1 MTAPGFRTR
10 HLAVVGLGLM
20 GASLAMAMRSRAERI
35 TGVDPVPKTRR
46 YAIEQG
52 ICDHVTDDLRTGVM
66 DAETVVLCAP
76 VQVITHIVRMQ
87 IGSYLRSNTLLID
100 IGSTKHD
107 ICEAMGRLP
116 IGIQAIGGHPMTGK
130 EVSGIEAAD
139 AGLYVGR
146 PFVLCPTRR
155 TTPGTRL
162 RALAFVEALGAE
174 PIELDPDRH
183 DKIVAGISHLPYILS
198 ASLVATIANEARN
211 DEAYWQLA
219 AGGFRD
225 MSRLAASDIKMM
237 GDIISS
243 NSRAVATLLARFR
256 VQLALMETLLISG
269 EYDELAQMLS
279 PVRQARLEWMERYE
293 QKRNNYNGLSA
304 HSAGEASAREQQGSG
319 GQVPIAPCSV
329 DGGDGSGR

>member
-1 MTAPGFRTR
+1 MTTTGFRTK

-20 GASLAMAMRSRAERI
+20 GASLAMALRPRAERI
-35 TGVDPVPKTRR
+35 TGVDPSPQTRR
-46 YAIEQG
+46 YAIEKG
-52 ICDHVTDDLRTGVM
+52 ICDHVTDDLRMGVM

-76 VQVITHIVRMQ
+76 VQVITHILRMQ

-139 AGLYVGR
+139 AALYEGR
-146 PFVLCPTRR
+146 PFVLCATRR
-155 TTPGTRL
+155 TTPGTRI

-198 ASLVATIANEARN
+198 ASLVATIANEART

-225 MSRLAASDIKMM
+225 TSRLAASDIKMM

-269 EYDELAQMLS
+269 EYEELTNMLS

-293 QKRNNYNGLSA
+293 QKRNGHNGSA
-304 HSAGEASAREQQGSG
+304 ASAPREPAARDDQRSG
-319 GQVPIAPCSV
+319 G
-329 DGGDGSGR
+329 